1 MPGIHLSDKWQFI
14 CLELNSLNL
23 LTVSKPFGDEA
34 EPCGSRMQNVLV
46 RSQAPSLG
54 VFLRLF
60 PEPNTS
66 MMQYNLSIHSKFKC

>member
-1 MPGIHLSDKWQFI
+1 MPEIQLVVIYLFRAKFI
-14 CLELNSLNL
+14 EF
-23 LTVSKPFGDEA
+23 TVSKPFGDEA
-34 EPCGSRMQNVLV
+34 EPCGSRMQNMLV

-66 MMQYNLSIHSKFKC
+66 MMQ